1 MCTMEKF
8 DDLHNVWGNQSDSK
22 PAISASDLIKKGEAH
37 RKKLKASQFWTIG
50 ILSAL
55 IIILVGYFIWMGV
68 HKLNGFTIGLAIMI
82 CVIIMRVTLEWI
94 SVIKFNAIKPDTSLK
109 EFSNKMQQFYSWR
122 KRIHWIF
129 IPIIYILYIV
139 GFTMMLPS
147 FKENL
152 SQGMYVYV
160 IISGYGSLIV
170 FALFIIRFIKRE
182 VQLLDYLKKCN

>member
-1 MCTMEKF
+1 MEKF
-8 DDLHNVWGNQSDSK
+8 DDLHNVWGNQWDPM

-55 IIILVGYFIWMGV
+55 IIILVGYFIWVGV
-68 HKLNGFTIGLAIMI
+68 HKLNGFTIGLTIMI

-129 IPIIYILYIV
+129 IPIYILYII

-170 FALFIIRFIKRE
+170 FALFIISFIKRE
-182 VQLLDYLKKCN
+182 VKLLDYLKKCN